1 MAAAPL
7 ARGSS
12 SVCFICSVVFF
23 SRFFFK
29 GILEQNLQ
37 IISAAIKDTVNE
49 NFFSDH
55 MVKYQIFSA
64 DQKTLL
70 TIGI

>member
-1 MAAAPL
+1 MG
-7 ARGSS
+7 RGSS
-12 SVCFICSVVFF
+12 SLCFTRSVV
-23 SRFFFK
+23 FFFK

-55 MVKYQIFSA
+55 MVKYQVFSA

>member
-1 MAAAPL
+1 MG
-7 ARGSS
+7 RGSS
-12 SVCFICSVVFF
+12 SLCFTRSVVFF
-23 SRFFFK
+23 LCFFFK